1 MKGRIHSIETFSTVD
16 GFGIRFVLFMQ
27 GCLLNCKYCHNKDAT
42 CP

>member
-1 MKGRIHSIETFSTVD
+1 MKGHIHSIETFSTVD

-27 GCLLNCKYCHNKDAT
+27 GCLLNCKYCHNKDTT